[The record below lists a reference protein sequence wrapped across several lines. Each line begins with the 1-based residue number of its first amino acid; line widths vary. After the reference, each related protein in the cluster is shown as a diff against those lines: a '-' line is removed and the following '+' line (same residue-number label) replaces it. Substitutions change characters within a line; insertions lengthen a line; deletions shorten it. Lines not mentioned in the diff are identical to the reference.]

1 MTETGAGATFKH
13 VHRPF
18 KRRTGINTL
27 ADNIYYDIIAA
38 QATNCDPL
46 LKVLELL
53 VGCD

>member
-27 ADNIYYDIIAA
+27 ADNKYFVVPTHKPAA
-38 QATNCDPL
+38 
-46 LKVLELL
+46 
-53 VGCD
+53 